1 MRETAIANKPGQVCH
16 EARSTNEEF
25 NMERIAE
32 SIDEAFA
39 VAVLL
44 LCRIV
49 EAGRSDLVRS
59 NGFPHLQLE
68 SGEAKAK
75 AKAKAKGKQN

>member
-1 MRETAIANKPGQVCH
+1 
-16 EARSTNEEF
+16 
-25 NMERIAE
+25 MERNAR

-39 VAVLL
+39 IAVLL

-49 EAGRSDLVRS
+49 ADLVRS

-68 SGEAKAK
+68 WGEAKAK
-75 AKAKAKGKQN
+75 AKQRKTEMRYQIARVGSGRQRHQRRA